1 MANVGNLAQCFTH
14 MKQDAR
20 LGDSLGLLSILED
33 TQSWTSR
40 NILPLKK
47 KGKKML
53 LALPKSTQ
61 RKVRNFSHNRK
72 SIVSIPGAVYQCRR
86 SAAQQSS
93 QILQSGT
100 SSHSH
105 LIFCA
110 FPFICSFICTDHQ
123 CLNERQQKKKLSC
136 CKLNPPEVSGHMDV
150 QSCASASPP
159 IHLSVFG
166 GALLLLWH
174 VWQRLASTRLEN
186 YTNVRVKRC
195 NWGWQKGCLGDI

>member
-47 KGKKML
+47 RKKN
-53 LALPKSTQ
+53 KSTQ

-72 SIVSIPGAVYQCRR
+72 SIASIPGAVHQCRR

-93 QILQSGT
+93 QILQSGAST
-100 SSHSH
+100 HSH

-123 CLNERQQKKKLSC
+123 CLNERQQKKK
-136 CKLNPPEVSGHMDV
+136 
-150 QSCASASPP
+150 A
-159 IHLSVFG
+159 I
-166 GALLLLWH
+166 LL
-174 VWQRLASTRLEN
+174 QA
-186 YTNVRVKRC
+186 
-195 NWGWQKGCLGDI
+195 